1 MFYSQIILAKKGPL
15 GKVWLAAHWG
25 DKKLGRTQIFSADIA
40 SSVESIVNPAVP
52 LALRVSGHLLL
63 GVVRIYSRKVR
74 YLMTDCHDTMLK
86 IKLAFRP
93 GATSSGSNG
102 NDVMLGL
109 GDIGIDGSY
118 ALVDLHPAKGGRSS
132 SGGNADGGGGMNVS
146 NFGDYLTQTGGG
158 EGGGGEIGGM
168 MIEPVLLMDRDVIFA
183 DGGTAEKFAV
193 PFSLDPGATGVGN
206 GITGNNTNES
216 WMVAEDDDEE
226 DNRNINKYKAGGTGI
241 EGTEAALRAMMRTQ
255 TQDGQLSIDNSSVL
269 AAVNQTLDS
278 DLSGML
284 GGGSTASVSGIA
296 TAPVR
301 EVEEEEGWQAFDPD
315 AMEEMEEIN
324 PNAVKNSDD
333 DVDED
338 VDENDDER
346 HVFDPDD
353 KTKETGSYRK
363 GRTSSISDVELAR
376 GNNDTMST
384 EQTMEAGSVS
394 VATKRDFL
402 STDDD
407 ERFPPARCSP
417 VSDSE
422 FPLPINDD
430 PIGLQFDDSVDTKLD
445 DSANRFSTS
454 TMGPG
459 GSSIGLSIEG
469 TPNSMGRRRESIT
482 IDGLEMDL
490 EEESQVGRANG
501 DQGEKNEITPLKKRR
516 PAVVGP
522 RRMKN
527 KRRKVIVDNGSTE
540 LSSDMIR
547 SMLQDS
553 SDIVMQDISHPADYE
568 AQEVDDKNEEPL
580 VSLISQSR
588 SNLILRSLPYTRLL
602 VGRPN
607 IADDGRLATELI
619 GLWDRN
625 AARARGKSHLPF
637 RMKGKAGEEQQRNSA
652 EDLIRKAAE
661 EEAQQTNLQEQ
672 QQVDEEEED
681 IERARQDKM
690 SSSMDTSDF
699 SLEPLMD
706 MPLPQLDDEEETADV
721 DEPNRIDMENVA
733 QEQVDD
739 EGTGFA
745 EDMTGMVPSPSKS
758 DDMSEQSD
766 FSLGAVNDLKEELD
780 EDNEDPRQKQGD
792 ELVNSSTKWHKHT
805 IKVFSML
812 KRNMT
817 KSDEYVNDF
826 DEDGSS
832 LGKAKQLSY
841 DKLSYG
847 TSRRTAC
854 GVFFELLQLKT
865 WDFIE
870 LDQDQSYSNI
880 KITPGVRFNEEPE
893 KG

>member
-132 SGGNADGGGGMNVS
+132 SGGNTDGGGGMNVS

-324 PNAVKNSDD
+324 PNAIKNSDD
-333 DVDED
+333 DVDEG

-384 EQTMEAGSVS
+384 EQTMEV
-394 VATKRDFL
+394 
-402 STDDD
+402 
-407 ERFPPARCSP
+407 C
-417 VSDSE
+417 
-422 FPLPINDD
+422 
-430 PIGLQFDDSVDTKLD
+430 
-445 DSANRFSTS
+445 
-454 TMGPG
+454 
-459 GSSIGLSIEG
+459 
-469 TPNSMGRRRESIT
+469 
-482 IDGLEMDL
+482 
-490 EEESQVGRANG
+490 
-501 DQGEKNEITPLKKRR
+501 
-516 PAVVGP
+516 
-522 RRMKN
+522 
-527 KRRKVIVDNGSTE
+527 
-540 LSSDMIR
+540 
-547 SMLQDS
+547 
-553 SDIVMQDISHPADYE
+553 
-568 AQEVDDKNEEPL
+568 
-580 VSLISQSR
+580 
-588 SNLILRSLPYTRLL
+588 
-602 VGRPN
+602 
-607 IADDGRLATELI
+607 
-619 GLWDRN
+619 
-625 AARARGKSHLPF
+625 
-637 RMKGKAGEEQQRNSA
+637 SA
-652 EDLIRKAAE
+652 EKESLR
-661 EEAQQTNLQEQ
+661 N
-672 QQVDEEEED
+672 
-681 IERARQDKM
+681 
-690 SSSMDTSDF
+690 TSF
-699 SLEPLMD
+699 
-706 MPLPQLDDEEETADV
+706 
-721 DEPNRIDMENVA
+721 
-733 QEQVDD
+733 
-739 EGTGFA
+739 
-745 EDMTGMVPSPSKS
+745 
-758 DDMSEQSD
+758 
-766 FSLGAVNDLKEELD
+766 
-780 EDNEDPRQKQGD
+780 
-792 ELVNSSTKWHKHT
+792 
-805 IKVFSML
+805 
-812 KRNMT
+812 
-817 KSDEYVNDF
+817 
-826 DEDGSS
+826 
-832 LGKAKQLSY
+832 
-841 DKLSYG
+841 YG
-847 TSRRTAC
+847 
-854 GVFFELLQLKT
+854 
-865 WDFIE
+865 
-870 LDQDQSYSNI
+870 
-880 KITPGVRFNEEPE
+880 
-893 KG
+893 